1 MKKTAIVYDFDKTL
15 SPRDMQEFSLIPSLG
30 YQNAADFWKEVTAL
44 SHAQTM
50 DPISAYL
57 YLLQKKF
64 QQQGQPLKRENF
76 AQVGKG
82 IQLYPDVETWFERI
96 NAYGKT
102 KGLEVEHYI
111 ISSGM
116 AEILEET
123 SIARY
128 FRKIYACRYFYN
140 EAQEAVWPAVI
151 VNYTTKTQYLFRI
164 NKQVLDEADEEDLN
178 TWIPFAER
186 AVPFSRIIYIADGMT
201 DVPCM
206 RLVKEYGGRSIAVY
220 DPSSQ
225 KAGNTAARLIR
236 EGRADFMTAAQ
247 YGPGGPMET
256 LVKEILDAMGAE
268 SILDDR
274 EGKTDGKVIE

>member
-30 YQNAADFWKEVTAL
+30 YEHAADFWKEVTAL
-44 SHAQTM
+44 SREQTM

-64 QQQGQPLKRENF
+64 REQGQPLRRENF
-76 AQVGKG
+76 AKVGKG
-82 IQLYPDVETWFERI
+82 IQLYPGVETWFDRI
-96 NAYGKT
+96 NAYGRT
-102 KGLEVEHYI
+102 QELEVEHYI

-123 SIARY
+123 SIAHH
-128 FRKIYACRYFYN
+128 FRKIYACRYFYD
-140 EAQEAVWPAVI
+140 AGGEAVWPAVI

-178 TWIPFAER
+178 TWIPFKER

-220 DPSSQ
+220 DPSSA
-225 KAGNTAARLIR
+225 KARSTASRLIR

-247 YGPGGPMET
+247 YGPGSGAEK
-256 LVKEILDAMGAE
+256 LVEEILDAMGAE
-268 SILDDR
+268 SVLDDR
-274 EGKTDGKVIE
+274 EGKTDEEAS